1 MGIGRNRNSL
11 YHLKSRPFSVGQ
23 KEEEKRVFHLE
34 AVVLLYLPLELVPFR
49 KREYRNLPVAR
60 KNKKSTGIE
69 ANHSDLKIGYLLELE
84 NVLRGRFLSREIADA
99 RTVSIPEVNR
109 LASRN

>member
-34 AVVLLYLPLELVPFR
+34 AVVLLYLPLEL
-49 KREYRNLPVAR
+49 ELCLPER
-60 KNKKSTGIE
+60 GNIE
-69 ANHSDLKIGYLLELE
+69 ICL
-84 NVLRGRFLSREIADA
+84 
-99 RTVSIPEVNR
+99 
-109 LASRN
+109 

>member
-1 MGIGRNRNSL
+1 MPS
-11 YHLKSRPFSVGQ
+11 
-23 KEEEKRVFHLE
+23 
-34 AVVLLYLPLELVPFR
+34 R

-60 KNKKSTGIE
+60 KKKKSTGIE

-99 RTVSIPEVNR
+99 RTVSIPI
-109 LASRN
+109 ASLPVTELVDSTSNLPRAEELEQKIDSTTFPST